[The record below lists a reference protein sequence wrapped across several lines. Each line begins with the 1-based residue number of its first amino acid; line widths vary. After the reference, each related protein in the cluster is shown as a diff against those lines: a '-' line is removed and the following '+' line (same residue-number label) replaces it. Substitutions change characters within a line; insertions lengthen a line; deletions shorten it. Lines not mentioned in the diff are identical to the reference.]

1 MSKDYNKI
9 NSEKL
14 RNFSE
19 DIKNQFENSRI
30 RGPIH
35 LSGNN
40 EEKLIEIFKEIKDDD
55 WVFSTHRSHYHAL
68 LHGIDPEWL
77 KQEIMEGRSITI
89 QNIKHRFV
97 TSAIVG
103 GSLSMALGVALSI
116 KRSGDSGTKVW
127 AFVGD
132 MASAGG
138 IFHEVVQYASKQCLP
153 LRIVIE
159 DNEFST
165 NTPTKDVWG
174 FGEDKIVAHKYS
186 YDRIYP
192 HQGCGK
198 WVQF

>member
-1 MSKDYNKI
+1 MKI
-9 NSEKL
+9 KHSPESL
-14 RNFSE
+14 RAFSE
-19 DIKNQFENSRI
+19 DIKEQFESGKI

-40 EEKLIEIFKEIKDDD
+40 EEELIKIFQSVNNDD

-77 KQEIMEGRSITI
+77 RQEIMNGRSITI

-97 TSAIVG
+97 TSAIVSG
-103 GSLSMALGVALSI
+103 ILPIALGVALSL
-116 KRSGDSGTKVW
+116 KLKGDTETKVW
-127 AFVGD
+127 AFVGE
-132 MASAGG
+132 MSALGG
-138 IFHEVVQYASKQCLP
+138 TFHDVVQYASKQCLP
-153 LRIVIE
+153 LKVVVE
-159 DNEFST
+159 DNKFST
-165 NTPTKDVWG
+165 NTPTYDVWG
-174 FGEDKIVAHKYS
+174 YGDDEIVVDQYA